1 MGQRIAVA
9 LIGLFLISLF
19 PVGDFNINQAEDST
33 DSLDWSVNRIEIA
46 ADPNSI
52 QDLQSPTVTEGFER
66 VRDNYADSSIGV
78 YTESGLI
85 PSVHLPNS
93 LSHSRLDLAMVVVDG
108 DVGIW
113 DARLELESS
122 AEVEIRTTVPPSGF
136 LVQGTPQ
143 ELDKLT
149 INSVVVAVHPVP
161 IGLLVHPLL
170 KVIEDGSI
178 MVEILGWKD
187 DNLQRHME
195 PGLGLESS
203 LTDVASKWLTDG
215 WSPEEGRYWGEIELS
230 NLASMLED
238 PAVAYVAPLPVLEL
252 KNDNARSHMGIN
264 TVESFFITDI
274 DGAGQTIAVGD
285 SGIDHDHGDFNN
297 RIVGR
302 TSVTPGDSSTADL
315 SDGHGTHVACTV
327 LGSGMRSS
335 GNYEGVAPGA
345 DLYFQAMEDD
355 DTGALYSYGINSM
368 LNSAYNAGARLHTNS
383 WVQAAVSVHT
393 QPNPKMRMTELQLGT
408 NTGTMTG

>member
-9 LIGLFLISLF
+9 LIGLFLISLL
-19 PVGDFNINQAEDST
+19 PVGDFNTDQAEDST
-33 DSLDWSVNRIEIA
+33 ESLDWSVNRIEIA

-66 VRDNYADSSIGV
+66 VRVNNADSSIGV

-93 LSHSRLDLAMVVVDG
+93 LSHYRSDLAMVIVDG

-149 INSVVVAVHPVP
+149 TNSAVVATHPVP
-161 IGLLVHPLL
+161 TGLLVHPLL
-170 KVIEDGSI
+170 TVVEEGSI

-230 NLASMLED
+230 NLASMLEH

-264 TVESFFITDI
+264 TVESFFITNI

-297 RIVGR
+297 RIAGR

-335 GNYEGVAPGA
+335 GSYEGVAPAA
-345 DLYFQAMEDD
+345 DLYFQAME
-355 DTGALYSYGINSM
+355 G
-368 LNSAYNAGARLHTNS
+368 
-383 WVQAAVSVHT
+383 
-393 QPNPKMRMTELQLGT
+393 
-408 NTGTMTG
+408 

>member
-9 LIGLFLISLF
+9 LIGLFLISLI
-19 PVGDFNINQAEDST
+19 PAGDFYINQSEDST
-33 DSLDWSVNRIEIA
+33 EALDWSVKRIEIA

-52 QDLQSPTVTEGFER
+52 QDLQSPTVTQGFER
-66 VRDNYADSSIGV
+66 LRDNTADSSIGV

-93 LSHSRLDLAMVVVDG
+93 LTHPRWDLAMVIVDG
-108 DVGIW
+108 GVGIW
-113 DARLELESS
+113 DARLEVESS
-122 AEVEIRTTVPPSGF
+122 AEVEIRTTIPPSGF
-136 LVQGTPQ
+136 LVQGTTE
-143 ELDKLT
+143 ELDKLAA
-149 INSVVVAVHPVP
+149 NSVVVAVHPVP
-161 IGLLVHPLL
+161 TGLLVHPLL
-170 KVIEDGSI
+170 TVVDEGSI
-178 MVEILGWKD
+178 MIEILGWKD

-195 PGLGLESS
+195 PGLGLSSS
-203 LTDVASKWLTDG
+203 LTDVADKWLTDG

-230 NLASMLED
+230 NLADMIED

-252 KNDNARSHMGIN
+252 KNDNARTHMGIN
-264 TVESFFITDI
+264 SVESFFITNI
-274 DGAGQTIAVGD
+274 DGTGQTVAVGD

-297 RIVGR
+297 RISGR

-335 GNYEGVAPGA
+335 GTYEGVAPGA

-368 LNSAYNAGARLHTNS
+368 LNSAYNAGAPTIR
-383 WVQAAVSVHT
+383 V
-393 QPNPKMRMTELQLGT
+393 
-408 NTGTMTG
+408 